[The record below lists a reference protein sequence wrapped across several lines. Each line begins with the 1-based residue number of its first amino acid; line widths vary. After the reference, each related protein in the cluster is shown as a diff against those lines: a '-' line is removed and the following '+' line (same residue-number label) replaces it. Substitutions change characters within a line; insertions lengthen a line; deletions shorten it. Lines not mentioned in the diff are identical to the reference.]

1 MGKWSGR
8 KGNGR
13 DSPKKGGFPIVV
25 PTGDKYPPTSRVPQ
39 WNRDYVSSSSPPPP
53 STPPAEKTQDGK
65 TQDKFTVKPKKA
77 AEPVQRATTQL
88 LPGRLEPLEPIVLQ
102 QEVRFIRGSEAE
114 QVVTLGW
121 DLGEPPEHV
130 TLNHSS
136 VQPLHARMT
145 YRSGNWW
152 IENLAHYHPVEV
164 NEFPLPVDTPPRI
177 LSDGDRIRIGEI
189 LFRFCFP

>member
-1 MGKWSGR
+1 MGKWSDR

-13 DSPKKGGFPIVV
+13 DSPAKGAFPIVV
-25 PTGDKYPPTSRVPQ
+25 PTGEKYPSTSRVPQ
-39 WNRDYVSSSSPPPP
+39 WIRDYVSSSSPPPAP
-53 STPPAEKTQDGK
+53 TRPAEETPE
-65 TQDKFTVKPKKA
+65 KFTVKPKQA

-102 QEVRFIRGSEAE
+102 QEIRFVRGSGAE

-121 DLGEPPEHV
+121 NLGEPPDHV

-145 YRSGNWW
+145 YRDGNWW

-164 NEFPLPVDTPPRI
+164 NGFPLPVDTPRRI
-177 LSDGDRIRIGEI
+177 LSDGDRIRIGEV

>member
-1 MGKWSGR
+1 MDKWSGR

-13 DSPKKGGFPIVV
+13 DSPAKGPFPIVV
-25 PTGDKYPPTSRVPQ
+25 PSGDKYPSGRRVPQ
-39 WNRDYVSSSSPPPP
+39 WIKDYVSSSSPPPARAP
-53 STPPAEKTQDGK
+53 EEELEKKLTAR
-65 TQDKFTVKPKKA
+65 PKKA

-88 LPGRLEPLEPIVLQ
+88 LPGRLEPQEPIVLQ
-102 QEVRFIRGSEAE
+102 QEVRFIRGPGRE

-121 DLGEPPEHV
+121 NLGDPPEHV

-145 YRSGNWW
+145 YREGNWW
-152 IENLAHYHPVEV
+152 IENLAHYHPLEV
-164 NEFPLPVDTPPRI
+164 NDFPLQVSGPPRI
-177 LSDGDRIRIGEI
+177 LSDGDRIRIGEV